1 MNNKS
6 RPDKK
11 IRIGNPN
18 SINSDEIV
26 VAPVR
31 FHQNTVMGKKGAK
44 VWGTGEVRLRSS
56 LIVSR
61 REGMTW
67 GPVNLGCAG
76 TNRINLGILIMI
88 HFRGNW
94 VGIGLW
100 GR

>member
-1 MNNKS
+1 
-6 RPDKK
+6 
-11 IRIGNPN
+11 
-18 SINSDEIV
+18 
-26 VAPVR
+26 
-31 FHQNTVMGKKGAK
+31 
-44 VWGTGEVRLRSS
+44 
-56 LIVSR
+56 VSR

-100 GR
+100 GG